1 MVIDTPGKVT
11 DRILLLGKKESN
23 VYLLKAEDE
32 YALIGGGMIHI
43 APHVIEQLIR
53 FRIDETLI
61 KRIIILHAHFD
72 HCGLVPFLK
81 RRWPWARVTASSR
94 ANDLLSTP
102 AVINTIKSMNQ
113 GIFAMFGDE
122 KKSKEM
128 DFEFTE
134 INVEDIVKE
143 GDILPCGNLSIEIL
157 EVPGHSS
164 CSIAAYVP
172 EDKAMFASDAG
183 GIPLG
188 DQIFAAGNSNF
199 DKFQSN
205 LERMA
210 EFDIEIHLAEH
221 GGAFTGEDGRE
232 FLNRSIESAQM
243 TRELI
248 VNSFKRT
255 MDEQKTV
262 DEITDFFTK
271 GTSDYFLSKDV
282 ISLVVGQMVRFF
294 SKKLSGEKA

>member
-128 DFEFTE
+128 DFEFTG
-134 INVEDIVKE
+134 IKVEDIVKE

-205 LERMA
+205 LKRMA

-248 VNSFKRT
+248 VNCFKRT
-255 MDEQKTV
+255 RDEQKTV
-262 DEITDFFTK
+262 DEITNFFTK

>member
-128 DFEFTE
+128 DFECTE